1 MEIIYKGTL
10 YTVPVISP
18 TNITGARLYNLAMQA
33 YVQIKLSEAEEVPV
47 TDKEGNQVFDEDG
60 NPVIN
65 YKHTLTIYPTTTE
78 EDGVTYTGT
87 SDIPQG
93 IYNLELFSRNSDNNP
108 IIQAYYENYAKVKES
123 SFTQDYA

>member
-10 YTVPVISP
+10 YEVPVISP
-18 TNITGARLYNLAMQA
+18 TEISGARLYNLAMQA

-47 TDKEGNQVFDEDG
+47 TDEEGNQVLDEDE

-93 IYNLELFSRNSDNNP
+93 IYNLELYSMSDGSP
-108 IIQAYYENYAKVKES
+108 VIQAYYENYAKVKES
-123 SFTQDYA
+123 SFGIVK

>member
-10 YTVPVISP
+10 YEVPVISP
-18 TNITGARLYNLAMQA
+18 TEIIGARLYNLAMQV
-33 YVQIKLSEAEEVPV
+33 YVQIKLSAAEEVGV
-47 TDKEGNQVFDEDG
+47 TDEEGNAVLDEDG
-60 NPVIN
+60 NQLVN

-78 EDGVTYTGT
+78 EEGITYTGT

-93 IYNLELFSRNSDNNP
+93 IYNLELYSMSSGSP
-108 IIQAYYENYAKVKES
+108 VIQAYYENYAKVKES

>member
-10 YTVPVISP
+10 YEVPVISP
-18 TNITGARLYNLAMQA
+18 TEIIGARLYNLAMQV
-33 YVQIKLSEAEEVPV
+33 YVQIKLSAAEEVEV
-47 TDKEGNQVFDEDG
+47 TDEEGNAVLDEDG
-60 NPVIN
+60 NQLVN

-78 EDGVTYTGT
+78 EGDVTYTGT

-93 IYNLELFSRNSDNNP
+93 IYNLELYSMSSGSP
-108 IIQAYYENYAKVKES
+108 VIQAYYENYAKVKES